1 MKPRQL
7 KIVRTASQI
16 VFFLLLAVFLVGT
29 FCSVSLG
36 RDYYLSCPLGVL
48 QLTLGAREMLVG
60 AIVSGLLLIGLT
72 LALGRVFCG
81 WICPF
86 GALADWLHKPLARC
100 RIARD
105 KVAPALSPDNKVIKY
120 GVLGGVL
127 LAAGLFRSPAFCT
140 VCPVGTTCRTAGL
153 QGVNIGLE
161 TAAVPVILSLETV
174 NRRFWCK
181 VLCPI
186 GALLAFFSRFRL
198 AKIRLPF
205 ANCAGCNRCE
215 QACAMDNSPR
225 QGHERLKTD
234 PAVLKAL
241 IEYGVPDLLD
251 RPGQSDRAPQPIKD
265 LLAAKAGSLSV
276 PGAECT
282 SCYSCVA
289 ACPVLNRQADKSGAV
304 DQPAGISA

>member
-1 MKPRQL
+1 MKPRHL
-7 KIVRTASQI
+7 KIARTASQI

-36 RDYYLSCPLGVL
+36 REFSLSCPLGVL
-48 QLTLGAREMLVG
+48 QLTLGAREVLIGTV
-60 AIVSGLLLIGLT
+60 VSGLLLIGLT
-72 LALGRVFCG
+72 LVLGRVFCG

-86 GALADWLHKPLARC
+86 GALTDWLSKPLARC
-100 RIARD
+100 RAARASA
-105 KVAPALSPDNKVIKY
+105 APLSPDSKALKY

-127 LAAGLFRSPAFCT
+127 LAAGIFRSPAFCT

-153 QGVNIGLE
+153 QGVNLGLE
-161 TAAVPVILSLETV
+161 TAAVPVILGLETV

-186 GALLAFFSRFRL
+186 GALLALFARFRL

-205 ANCAGCNRCE
+205 AACAGCNRCE

-251 RPGQSDRAPQPIKD
+251 RPGQYERAPQPVKD
-265 LLAAKAGSLSV
+265 LLAAKAGALSV

-289 ACPVLNRQADKSGAV
+289 ACPVLNRQAGKSGAV
-304 DQPAGISA
+304 DQPARISA

>member
-7 KIVRTASQI
+7 KIARTASQI
-16 VFFLLLAVFLVGT
+16 VFFLLLAALLVGT

-36 RDYYLSCPLGVL
+36 GDYYLSCPLGVL

-60 AIVSGLLLIGLT
+60 AVVSGLLLIGLT
-72 LALGRVFCG
+72 LLLGRVFCG

-86 GALADWLHKPLARC
+86 GALTDWLRKPLARC
-100 RIARD
+100 RAARAD
-105 KVAPALSPDNKVIKY
+105 GPALHPDNKVLKY

-127 LAAGLFRSPAFCT
+127 LAAGIFRSPAFCT
-140 VCPVGTTCRTAGL
+140 ICPVGTTCRTAGL
-153 QGVNIGLE
+153 QGVNFGLE
-161 TAAVPVILSLETV
+161 TATVPLILSLETV

-186 GALLAFFSRFRL
+186 GALLAVFARFRL

-205 ANCAGCNRCE
+205 AACAGCNRCE
-215 QACAMDNSPR
+215 QACAMGNSPR
-225 QGHERLKTD
+225 QGHECLKTD
-234 PAVLKAL
+234 PTVLQAL

-251 RPGQSDRAPQPIKD
+251 RPGQYERAPQPLRD
-265 LLAAKAGSLSV
+265 LLDAKAGSLSV
-276 PGAECT
+276 SGAECT

-304 DQPAGISA
+304 DQSAQISA